1 MGHLNRS
8 PRDGDRDTDPLAE
21 DDCNFTLRVWDSVC
35 PPHILFIIE
44 IFFLLCL

>member
-8 PRDGDRDTDPLAE
+8 PRDGDRDTDPLPE

-35 PPHILFIIE
+35 PLHILFLIE